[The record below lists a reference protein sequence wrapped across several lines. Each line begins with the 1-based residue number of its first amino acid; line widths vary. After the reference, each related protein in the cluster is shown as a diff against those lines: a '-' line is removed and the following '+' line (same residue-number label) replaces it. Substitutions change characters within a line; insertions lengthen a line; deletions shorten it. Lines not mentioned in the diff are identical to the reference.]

1 MTGNKKEEAVSRKI
15 AGMLLL
21 VGSVLLVTGTGLPLW
36 ANASEP
42 AVTGQVA
49 VAKININT
57 ASREELMRLKGIGPV
72 YADRII
78 AHRKEQG
85 PFQKPE
91 DIMKVKGIGERS
103 WEANK
108 EVITVE

>member
-1 MTGNKKEEAVSRKI
+1 MFRKI
-15 AGMLLL
+15 VGFILIVSLLTL
-21 VGSVLLVTGTGLPLW
+21 VGGVGLPVW
-36 ANASEP
+36 ADSSEP
-42 AVTGQVA
+42 AATGQVV

-57 ASREELMRLKGIGPV
+57 ASREELMKLKGVGSV

-91 DIMKVKGIGERS
+91 DIMKVKGIGERT
-103 WEANK
+103 WEAN
-108 EVITVE
+108 EDVITVK